1 MKTFNE
7 KRKDKKLIRIGDIT
21 IGGKNDIAIQSMT
34 NTDTRNL
41 NATISQITELKDE
54 GCDIVRISVFD
65 KECIKNIPQIKKAVK
80 IPLVADIHYDYT
92 LAIESIKNGIDKIRI
107 NPGNITDKD
116 HIRAILNTAREYDVP
131 IRIGVNT
138 GSLPEHLYKIYN
150 GPTPDAVLHAVKDQI
165 EMFEKYNFDNIV
177 IAAKSSDAM
186 ETVQIYRLLNKFFD
200 YPLHVGVTE
209 AGTLIKGA
217 VKSSIALSILL
228 EEGIADT
235 IRISL
240 TDDPVKEISV
250 AKDILSFMGIKKYGV
265 NIISCPTCGRTKIDI
280 IRLVSEIENR
290 TKNINK
296 NIDIAVMGCAV
307 NGINEAKYAD
317 IGIAGGDKK
326 AVLFKKG
333 KKIKTVKEDEIIDEL
348 LNEIEKC

>member
-165 EMFEKYNFDNIV
+165 EMFDKYNFDNIV

-186 ETVQIYRLLNKFFD
+186 ETVQIYRLLNNFFD

-209 AGTLIKGA
+209 AGSLIKGA

>member
-1 MKTFNE
+1 MRTFNE

-41 NATISQITELKDE
+41 NATINQIAELKDQ

-65 KECIKNIPQIKKAVK
+65 KECIQNIPLIKKAVK

-116 HIRAILNTAREYDVP
+116 HIRAILNNAREYDVP

-150 GPTPDAVLHAVKDQI
+150 GPTPDAVLHAVKDQV
-165 EMFEKYNFDNIV
+165 ELFEKYNFDNIV

-228 EEGIADT
+228 DEGIADT

-280 IRLVSEIENR
+280 IRLVSEIERR
-290 TKNINK
+290 TKNIKK

-333 KKIKTVKEDEIIDEL
+333 KKIRTVKEDEIIDEL

>member
-1 MKTFNE
+1 MRTFNE

-41 NATISQITELKDE
+41 NATINQIAELKDQ

-65 KECIKNIPQIKKAVK
+65 KECIQNIPLIKKAVK

-116 HIRAILNTAREYDVP
+116 HIRAILNNAREYDVP

-150 GPTPDAVLHAVKDQI
+150 GPTPDAVLHAVKDQV

-228 EEGIADT
+228 DEGIADT

-280 IRLVSEIENR
+280 IRLVSEIERR
-290 TKNINK
+290 TKNIKK

-333 KKIKTVKEDEIIDEL
+333 KKIRTVKEDEIIDEL

>member
-150 GPTPDAVLHAVKDQI
+150 GPTPDAVLHAVKDQV

-228 EEGIADT
+228 DEGIADT

-280 IRLVSEIENR
+280 IRLVSEIERR
-290 TKNINK
+290 TKNIKK

>member
-1 MKTFNE
+1 MRTFNE

-41 NATISQITELKDE
+41 NATINQIAELKDQ

-65 KECIKNIPQIKKAVK
+65 KECIQNIPLIKKAVK

-116 HIRAILNTAREYDVP
+116 HIRAILNNAREYDVP

-150 GPTPDAVLHAVKDQI
+150 GPTPDAVLHAVKDQV

-228 EEGIADT
+228 DEGIADT

-280 IRLVSEIENR
+280 IMLVSEIERR
-290 TKNINK
+290 TKNIKK

-333 KKIKTVKEDEIIDEL
+333 KNIRTVKEDEIIDEL

>member
-186 ETVQIYRLLNKFFD
+186 ETVQIYRLLNNFFD

-209 AGTLIKGA
+209 AGSLTKGA

>member
-186 ETVQIYRLLNKFFD
+186 ETVQIYRLLNNFFD

>member
-1 MKTFNE
+1 MRTFNE

-41 NATISQITELKDE
+41 NATINQIAELKDQ

-65 KECIKNIPQIKKAVK
+65 KECIQNIPLIKKAVK

-116 HIRAILNTAREYDVP
+116 HIKAILNNAREYDVP

-150 GPTPDAVLHAVKDQI
+150 GPTPDAVLHAVKDQV

-228 EEGIADT
+228 DEGIADT

-280 IRLVSEIENR
+280 IRLVSEIERR
-290 TKNINK
+290 TKNIKK

-333 KKIKTVKEDEIIDEL
+333 KKIRTVKEDEIIDEL

>member
-1 MKTFNE
+1 MRTFNE

-41 NATISQITELKDE
+41 NATINQIAELKDQ

-65 KECIKNIPQIKKAVK
+65 KECIQNIPLIKKAVK

-116 HIRAILNTAREYDVP
+116 HIRAILNNAREYDVP

-165 EMFEKYNFDNIV
+165 EMFDKYNFDNIV

-228 EEGIADT
+228 DEGIADT

-280 IRLVSEIENR
+280 IRLVSEIERR
-290 TKNINK
+290 TKNIKK

-333 KKIKTVKEDEIIDEL
+333 KKIRTVKEDEIIDEL

>member
-1 MKTFNE
+1 MRTFNE

-41 NATISQITELKDE
+41 NATINQIAELKDQ

-65 KECIKNIPQIKKAVK
+65 KECIQNIPLIKKAVK

-116 HIRAILNTAREYDVP
+116 HIRAILNNAREYDVP

-150 GPTPDAVLHAVKDQI
+150 GPTPDAVLHAVKDQV

-228 EEGIADT
+228 DEGIADT

-280 IRLVSEIENR
+280 IMLVSEIERR
-290 TKNINK
+290 TKNIKK
-296 NIDIAVMGCAV
+296 NIFG
-307 NGINEAKYAD
+307 N
-317 IGIAGGDKK
+317 
-326 AVLFKKG
+326 
-333 KKIKTVKEDEIIDEL
+333 
-348 LNEIEKC
+348 

>member
-1 MKTFNE
+1 MRTFNE

-41 NATISQITELKDE
+41 NATINQIAELKDQ

-65 KECIKNIPQIKKAVK
+65 KECIQNIPLIKKAVK

-116 HIRAILNTAREYDVP
+116 HIRAILNNAREYDVP

-150 GPTPDAVLHAVKDQI
+150 GPTPDAVLHAVKDQV

-186 ETVQIYRLLNKFFD
+186 ETVQIYRLLNNFFD

-209 AGTLIKGA
+209 AGSLIKGA

-228 EEGIADT
+228 DEGIADT

-280 IRLVSEIENR
+280 IRLVSEIERR
-290 TKNINK
+290 TKNIKK

-333 KKIKTVKEDEIIDEL
+333 KKIRTVKEDEIIDEL

>member
-1 MKTFNE
+1 MRTFNE

-41 NATISQITELKDE
+41 NATINQIAELKDQ

-65 KECIKNIPQIKKAVK
+65 KECIQNIPLIKKAVK

-116 HIRAILNTAREYDVP
+116 HIRAILNNAREYDVP

-150 GPTPDAVLHAVKDQI
+150 GPTPDAVLHAVKDQV

-228 EEGIADT
+228 DEGIADT

-265 NIISCPTCGRTKIDI
+265 NIISCPTCGM
-280 IRLVSEIENR
+280 
-290 TKNINK
+290 NK
-296 NIDIAVMGCAV
+296 N
-307 NGINEAKYAD
+307 
-317 IGIAGGDKK
+317 
-326 AVLFKKG
+326 
-333 KKIKTVKEDEIIDEL
+333 
-348 LNEIEKC
+348 

>member
-1 MKTFNE
+1 
-7 KRKDKKLIRIGDIT
+7 
-21 IGGKNDIAIQSMT
+21 
-34 NTDTRNL
+34 L
-41 NATISQITELKDE
+41 N
-54 GCDIVRISVFD
+54 
-65 KECIKNIPQIKKAVK
+65 N
-80 IPLVADIHYDYT
+80 
-92 LAIESIKNGIDKIRI
+92 
-107 NPGNITDKD
+107 
-116 HIRAILNTAREYDVP
+116 AREYDVP

-150 GPTPDAVLHAVKDQI
+150 GPTPDAVLHAVKDQV

-228 EEGIADT
+228 DEGIADT

>member
-41 NATISQITELKDE
+41 NATINQIAELKDQ

-65 KECIKNIPQIKKAVK
+65 KECIQNIPLIKKAVK

-116 HIRAILNTAREYDVP
+116 HIRAILNNAREYDVP

-150 GPTPDAVLHAVKDQI
+150 GPTPDAVLHAVKDQV

-228 EEGIADT
+228 DEGIADT

-280 IRLVSEIENR
+280 IRLVSEIERR
-290 TKNINK
+290 TKNIKK

-333 KKIKTVKEDEIIDEL
+333 KKIRTVKEDEIIDEL

>member
-1 MKTFNE
+1 MRTFNE

-65 KECIKNIPQIKKAVK
+65 KECIQNIPLIKKAVK

-116 HIRAILNTAREYDVP
+116 HIRAILNNAREYDVP

-150 GPTPDAVLHAVKDQI
+150 GPTPDAVLHAVKDQV

-228 EEGIADT
+228 DEGIADT

-280 IRLVSEIENR
+280 IRLVSEIERR
-290 TKNINK
+290 TKNIKK

-333 KKIKTVKEDEIIDEL
+333 KKIRTVKEDEIIDEL